1 MMSIR
6 SMCLIL
12 GMCLPLAGLQAATVY
27 RTVDAQGNV
36 IFTDKPIENSERIE
50 LEPLTVVPSPEPLS
64 NASSNNTEAA
74 GDSTPSNNASFAA
87 SGPFMPYSTFRI
99 VSPQD
104 EATLPTGVAG
114 SVQVELDIDPDLRD
128 DHRVR
133 LLLDGQISQSAMH
146 TRAFMLTGLE
156 RGEHRLRAELLDASG
171 NVRHRSAP
179 ITLYVQ
185 RASVNLPANPNNPAG
200 LPPSRTG
207 N

>member
-1 MMSIR
+1 MSIR
-6 SMCLIL
+6 SICLIL
-12 GMCLPLAGLQAATVY
+12 GLGLPLASLQAATVY

-36 IFTDKPIENSERIE
+36 IFSDKPIENSERVE
-50 LEPLTVVPSPEPLS
+50 LEPLTVVPSPEPQPMTS
-64 NASSNNTEAA
+64 SDDEAS
-74 GDSTPSNNASFAA
+74 GDTPSRDDASRA
-87 SGPFMPYSTFRI
+87 SGGPFMPYSTFRI

-104 EATLPTGVAG
+104 GATLPTGYAG
-114 SVQVELDIDPDLRD
+114 NVQVELDIDPDLRD

-133 LLLDGQISQSAMH
+133 LLLDGQVSQSAMH
-146 TRAFMLTGLE
+146 TKAFMLTNLE
-156 RGEHRLRAELLDASG
+156 RGEHQLRAELLDASG